1 MHDYSYKKN
10 ELYCGDIRLSDI
22 AADVGTPFYCYSLP
36 TLKRHIKAFEQPL
49 QDVPHKTCFSMK
61 SNANMAILSFMAS
74 QGLGADIVSG
84 GELFKAI
91 KAGIPAEKIVYSGAG
106 KTVAEID
113 MALEA
118 GIMMFNIESPE
129 ELDVINQ
136 RAGMLGKKAP
146 ISIRVNPDVDP
157 KTHPYI
163 STGMKKNKFGIDIE
177 GSMAQY
183 LKAKNMTSVE
193 IAGIDCHIG
202 SQLTEISPFKDAASR
217 LKILVGK
224 LQENGITLKYLDL
237 GGGLGIT
244 YSTEEPPQPADYAKA
259 VVDEVGALGLELV
272 FEPGRVLVGNI
283 GVLVTSVQYRKET
296 PAKTFVIVDAG
307 MNDLVRPSLYGS
319 YHEIQPLL
327 DKHAEKKMADV
338 VGPICESSDF
348 LAKDR
353 DLPVVG
359 RGDMLAVMSA
369 GAYGFAMSSNYNA
382 RTHLPE
388 VLVDG
393 NRYFVVRKRQ
403 TYEELISGETV
414 PDELV
419 GG

>member
-1 MHDYSYKKN
+1 MHDYSYKKG
-10 ELYCGDIRLSDI
+10 ELCCGDVRLSDI
-22 AADVGTPFYCYSLP
+22 AAEVGTPFYCYSLP
-36 TLKRHIKAFEQPL
+36 TLKRHIKAFEDPL
-49 QDVPHKTCFSMK
+49 KDTQHQTCFSMK
-61 SNANMAILSFMAS
+61 SNGNLAILSIMGKA
-74 QGLGADIVSG
+74 GLGADVISG
-84 GELFKAI
+84 GELFKAMR
-91 KAGIPAEKIVYSGAG
+91 AGIPAGRIVYSGPG

-113 MALEA
+113 MAIKA
-118 GIMMFNIESPE
+118 GIMMFNVESPE
-129 ELDVINQ
+129 ELDVINE
-136 RAGMLGKKAP
+136 RAGILGKKAP

-177 GSMAQY
+177 GSIAEY
-183 LKAKNMTSVE
+183 LKAKYMPNVE

-202 SQLTEISPFKDAASR
+202 SQLTEISPFRDAAER
-217 LKILVGK
+217 LRMLVGK
-224 LQENGITLKYLDL
+224 LEENGIELKYLDL

-244 YSTEEPPQPADYAKA
+244 YSTEEPPPPADYAKA
-259 VVDEVGALGLELV
+259 VIDEVGGLRLKLV

-283 GVLVTSVQYRKET
+283 GVLVTSVQYRKVT

-307 MNDLVRPSLYGS
+307 MNDLIRPSLYDA
-319 YHEIQPLL
+319 YHEIKPLV
-327 DKHAEKKMADV
+327 DKQVGKEKVDV

-353 DLPVVG
+353 ELSIMG
-359 RGDMLAVMSA
+359 RGEMLAVMSA
-369 GAYGFAMSSNYNA
+369 GAYGYSMSSNYNA

-393 NRYFVVRKRQ
+393 SRHFVVRKRQ

-414 PDELV
+414 PEELL

>member
-1 MHDYSYKKN
+1 MNDYSYKKG
-10 ELYCGDIRLSDI
+10 ELCCGDIRLSDI

-36 TLKRHIKAFEQPL
+36 TLKRHLKAFEEPL
-49 QDVPHKTCFSMK
+49 KDISHLTCFSMK
-61 SNANMAILSFMAS
+61 SNGNLAILSIMGKA
-74 QGLGADIVSG
+74 GLGADVISG
-84 GELFKAI
+84 GELFKAMR
-91 KAGIPAEKIVYSGAG
+91 AGIPAGRIVYSGPG

-113 MALEA
+113 MAIKA
-118 GIMMFNIESPE
+118 GIMMFNVESPE
-129 ELDVINQ
+129 ELDVINE
-136 RAGMLGKKAP
+136 RAGILGKKAP

-183 LKAKNMTSVE
+183 LKAKNMPYVE
-193 IAGIDCHIG
+193 IVGIDCHIG
-202 SQLTEISPFKDAASR
+202 SQLTEISPFKAAAER
-217 LKILVGK
+217 LRILVGK
-224 LQENGITLKYLDL
+224 LKENGITLKYLDL

-259 VVDEVGALGLELV
+259 VIDEVGGLGLKLV
-272 FEPGRVLVGNI
+272 FEPGRVLVGNT

-296 PAKTFVIVDAG
+296 PAKTFIIVDAG
-307 MNDLVRPSLYGS
+307 MNDLIRPSLYGS
-319 YHEIQPLL
+319 YHEIKPLI
-327 DKHAEKKMADV
+327 DKQAGKEKVDV

-353 DLPVVG
+353 ELPKVE

-393 NRYFVVRKRQ
+393 DRYFVVRKRQ

-414 PDELV
+414 PEVLL

>member
-1 MHDYSYKKN
+1 MHDYSYINN
-10 ELYCGDIRLSDI
+10 ELSCGDIKLADI
-22 AADVGTPFYCYSLP
+22 AADVGTPYYCYSLP
-36 TLKRHIKAFEQPL
+36 TLRRHIKAFEEPL
-49 QDVPHKTCFSMK
+49 KDVSHQTCFSMK
-61 SNANMAILSFMAS
+61 SNANMAILSFMGS
-74 QGLGADIVSG
+74 MGLGADVVSG
-84 GELFKAI
+84 GELFKAM
-91 KAGIPAEKIVYSGAG
+91 KASIPPERIVYSGAG
-106 KTVAEID
+106 KTAAEID

-129 ELDVINQ
+129 ELDVVNE
-136 RAGMLGKKAP
+136 RAGAIGKKAP
-146 ISIRVNPDVDP
+146 IAIRVNPDVDP
-157 KTHPYI
+157 RTHPYI

-177 GSMAQY
+177 GSIAQY
-183 LKAKNMTSVE
+183 IKAKNLPYVE
-193 IAGIDCHIG
+193 TVGIDCHIG
-202 SQLTEISPFKDAASR
+202 SQLTEISPFRDAAER
-217 LKILVGK
+217 LRILVGK
-224 LQENGITLKYLDL
+224 LKENNITLKYLDL

-244 YSTEEPPQPADYAKA
+244 YSNEEPPQPKDYAKA
-259 VVDEVGALGLELV
+259 VIEEVGGLGLKLV

-283 GVLVTSVQYRKET
+283 GVLVTSVQYRKVT

-307 MNDLVRPSLYGS
+307 MNDLVRPSLYDA
-319 YHEIQPLL
+319 YHEIKPLV
-327 DKHAEKKMADV
+327 DRDADVERVDV

-353 DLPVVG
+353 DLPLVG

-403 TYEELISGETV
+403 TYEELISGETI
-414 PDELV
+414 PESLL

>member
-1 MHDYSYKKN
+1 MNDYSYNKG
-10 ELYCGDIRLSDI
+10 ELCCGDVRLSDI

-36 TLKRHIKAFEQPL
+36 TLKRHIKAFEEPL
-49 QDVPHKTCFSMK
+49 KDVAHLTCFSMK
-61 SNANMAILSFMAS
+61 SNGNLAILSIMGKA
-74 QGLGADIVSG
+74 GLGADVISG
-84 GELFKAI
+84 GELFKAMQ
-91 KAGIPAEKIVYSGAG
+91 AGIPAGRIVYSGPG

-113 MALEA
+113 MAIKA
-118 GIMMFNIESPE
+118 GIMMFNVESPE
-129 ELDVINQ
+129 ELDVINE
-136 RAGMLGKKAP
+136 RAGILGKKAP

-177 GSMAQY
+177 GSIAQY
-183 LKAKNMTSVE
+183 LKAKNMPYVE
-193 IAGIDCHIG
+193 IVGIDCHIG
-202 SQLTEISPFKDAASR
+202 SQLTEISPFKAAAER
-217 LKILVGK
+217 LRILVGK
-224 LQENGITLKYLDL
+224 LKENGITLKYLDL

-259 VVDEVGALGLELV
+259 VIDEVGGLELKLV
-272 FEPGRVLVGNI
+272 FEPGRVLVGNT

-296 PAKTFVIVDAG
+296 PAKTFIIVDAG
-307 MNDLVRPSLYGS
+307 MNDLIRPSLYGS
-319 YHEIQPLL
+319 YHEIKPLI
-327 DKHAEKKMADV
+327 DKQAGKEKVDV

-353 DLPVVG
+353 ELPKVE

-393 NRYFVVRKRQ
+393 DMYFVVRKRQ

-414 PDELV
+414 PEVLL

>member
-1 MHDYSYKKN
+1 MHDYSYIKN
-10 ELYCGDIRLSDI
+10 ELCCGDIKLSEI

-36 TLKRHIKAFEQPL
+36 TLRRHIKAFEEPL
-49 QDVPHKTCFSMK
+49 KDVPHQTCFSMK
-61 SNANMAILSFMAS
+61 SNANMAILSFMS
-74 QGLGADIVSG
+74 SMGLGADVVSG
-84 GELFKAI
+84 GELFKAM
-91 KAGIPAEKIVYSGAG
+91 KAGIPAERIVYSGAG
-106 KTVAEID
+106 KTTAEID

-129 ELDVINQ
+129 ELDVVNE
-136 RAGMLGKKAP
+136 RAGIIGKKAP
-146 ISIRVNPDVDP
+146 IAIRVNPDVDP

-177 GSMAQY
+177 GSIAQY
-183 LKAKNMTSVE
+183 MKAKNLPHVE
-193 IAGIDCHIG
+193 TVGIDCHIG
-202 SQLTEISPFKDAASR
+202 SQLTEISPFRDAAER

-224 LQENGITLKYLDL
+224 LRENSIALKYLDL

-244 YSTEEPPQPADYAKA
+244 YSNEEPPQPADYAKT
-259 VVDEVGALGLELV
+259 VIEEVGGLGLKLV

-283 GVLVTSVQYRKET
+283 GVLVTTVQYRKVT
-296 PAKTFVIVDAG
+296 PAKTFIIVDAG
-307 MNDLVRPSLYGS
+307 MNDLVRPSLYDA
-319 YHEIQPLL
+319 YHEIKPLL
-327 DKHAEKKMADV
+327 DRKTDVEKVDV

-353 DLPVVG
+353 DLPQVG

-382 RTHLPE
+382 RTHIPE

-403 TYEELISGETV
+403 TYEELISGEII
-414 PDELV
+414 PESLL

>member
-1 MHDYSYKKN
+1 MHDYSYIKI
-10 ELYCGDIRLSDI
+10 ELCCGDIKLSEI

-36 TLKRHIKAFEQPL
+36 TLRRHIKAFEEPL
-49 QDVPHKTCFSMK
+49 KDVSHQTCFSMK
-61 SNANMAILSFMAS
+61 SNANMAILSFMS
-74 QGLGADIVSG
+74 SMGLGADVVSG
-84 GELFKAI
+84 GELFKAM
-91 KAGIPAEKIVYSGAG
+91 KAGIPAERIVYSGAG
-106 KTVAEID
+106 KTTAEID

-129 ELDVINQ
+129 ELDVVNE
-136 RAGMLGKKAP
+136 RAGIIGKKAP
-146 ISIRVNPDVDP
+146 IAIRVNPDVDP

-177 GSMAQY
+177 GSIAQY
-183 LKAKNMTSVE
+183 MKAKNLPHVE
-193 IAGIDCHIG
+193 TVGIDCHIG
-202 SQLTEISPFKDAASR
+202 SQLTEISPFRDAAER

-224 LQENGITLKYLDL
+224 LRENSIALKYLDL

-244 YSTEEPPQPADYAKA
+244 YSNEEPPQPADYAKT
-259 VVDEVGALGLELV
+259 VIEEVGGLGLKLV

-283 GVLVTSVQYRKET
+283 GVLVTTVQYRKVT
-296 PAKTFVIVDAG
+296 PAKTFIIVDAG
-307 MNDLVRPSLYGS
+307 MNDLVRPSLYDA
-319 YHEIQPLL
+319 YHEIKPLL
-327 DKHAEKKMADV
+327 DRKTDVERVDV

-353 DLPVVG
+353 DLPQVG

-382 RTHLPE
+382 RTHIPE

-403 TYEELISGETV
+403 TYEELISGEII
-414 PDELV
+414 PESLL

>member
-1 MHDYSYKKN
+1 MHDYSYKKG
-10 ELYCGDIRLSDI
+10 ELCCGDVRLSEI
-22 AADVGTPFYCYSLP
+22 AAEVGTPFYCYSLP
-36 TLKRHIKAFEQPL
+36 TLKRHIKAFEEPL
-49 QDVPHKTCFSMK
+49 KETPHLTCFSMK
-61 SNANMAILSFMAS
+61 SNANMAILSFMAA
-74 QGLGADIVSG
+74 QGLGADVVSG

-113 MALEA
+113 MALGA
-118 GIMMFNIESPE
+118 SIMMFNIESPE
-129 ELDVINQ
+129 ELDVINE
-136 RAGMLGKKAP
+136 RAGILGRKAP
-146 ISIRVNPDVDP
+146 VSIRVNPDVDP

-177 GSMAQY
+177 GSITQY
-183 LKAKNMTSVE
+183 IKAKNMPHVE
-193 IAGIDCHIG
+193 ITGIDCHIG
-202 SQLTEISPFKDAASR
+202 SQLTEISPFRDAAER
-217 LKILVGK
+217 LRILVGK
-224 LQENGITLKYLDL
+224 LKENGITLKYLDL

-259 VVDEVGALGLELV
+259 VIDEVGRLGLKLV

-283 GVLVTSVQYRKET
+283 GVLVTSVLYRKVT

-307 MNDLVRPSLYGS
+307 MNDLIRPSLYDA
-319 YHEIQPLL
+319 YHEIRPL
-327 DKHAEKKMADV
+327 AEKQDEKERVDV

-348 LAKDR
+348 LAHDR
-353 DLPVVG
+353 DLPIVG

-369 GAYGFAMSSNYNA
+369 GAYGFSMSSNYNA

-393 NRYFVVRKRQ
+393 SRYFVVRKRQ
-403 TYEELISGETV
+403 TYEELVSGETV
-414 PDELV
+414 PEALL

>member
-1 MHDYSYKKN
+1 MHDYSYIKN
-10 ELYCGDIRLSDI
+10 ELCCGDIRLRDI
-22 AADVGTPFYCYSLP
+22 SADVGTPFYCYSLP
-36 TLKRHIKAFEQPL
+36 TLRRHIKAFEEPL
-49 QDVPHKTCFSMK
+49 KDISHQTCFSMK

-74 QGLGADIVSG
+74 MGLGADVVSG

-91 KAGIPAEKIVYSGAG
+91 KAGIPAERIVYSGAG
-106 KTVAEID
+106 KTTAEID

-129 ELDVINQ
+129 ELDVVND
-136 RAGMLGKKAP
+136 RAGAIGKKAP
-146 ISIRVNPDVDP
+146 IAIRVNPDVDP
-157 KTHPYI
+157 RTHPYI

-177 GSMAQY
+177 GSIAQY
-183 LKAKNMTSVE
+183 IKAKNLPHVE
-193 IAGIDCHIG
+193 TVGIDCHIG
-202 SQLTEISPFKDAASR
+202 SQLTEISPFKDAAER
-217 LKILVGK
+217 LRILVGK
-224 LQENGITLKYLDL
+224 LKENNITLKYLDL

-244 YSTEEPPQPADYAKA
+244 YSNEEPPQPKDYAKA
-259 VVDEVGALGLELV
+259 VIDEVGGLGLKLI

-283 GVLVTSVQYRKET
+283 GVLVTTVQYRKVT

-307 MNDLVRPSLYGS
+307 MNDLVRPSFYDA
-319 YHEIQPLL
+319 YHEIKPLV
-327 DKHAEKKMADV
+327 DKDADVERVDV

-353 DLPVVG
+353 DLPLVG

-403 TYEELISGETV
+403 TYEELISGESI
-414 PDELV
+414 PESLL

>member
-1 MHDYSYKKN
+1 MHDYTYKKN
-10 ELYCGDIRLSDI
+10 ELCCGDIRLADI
-22 AADVGTPFYCYSLP
+22 AAEVGTPFYCYSLP
-36 TLKRHIKAFEQPL
+36 TLRRHIKAFEEPL
-49 QDVPHKTCFSMK
+49 KDVPHQTCFSMK
-61 SNANMAILSFMAS
+61 SNANMAILNFMAS
-74 QGLGADIVSG
+74 MGLGADVVSG
-84 GELFKAI
+84 GELFKAMR
-91 KAGIPAEKIVYSGAG
+91 AGIPPEKIVYSGAG
-106 KTVAEID
+106 KTAAEID

-129 ELDVINQ
+129 ELDVVNE
-136 RAGMLGKKAP
+136 RAGAIGKKAP
-146 ISIRVNPDVDP
+146 IAIRVNPDVDP

-177 GSMAQY
+177 GSIAQY
-183 LKAKNMTSVE
+183 IKAKNLPHVE
-193 IAGIDCHIG
+193 TVGIDCHIG
-202 SQLTEISPFKDAASR
+202 SQLTEISPFKDAAER
-217 LKILVGK
+217 LRVLVGK
-224 LQENGITLKYLDL
+224 LKENDIMLKYLDL

-244 YSTEEPPQPADYAKA
+244 YSNEEPPQPKDYAKA
-259 VVDEVGALGLELV
+259 VIDEVGGLGLNLV

-283 GVLVTSVQYRKET
+283 GVLVTTVQYRKVT
-296 PAKTFVIVDAG
+296 LAKTFIIVDAG
-307 MNDLVRPSLYGS
+307 MNDLVRPSLYDA
-319 YHEIQPLL
+319 YHEIKPLV
-327 DKHAEKKMADV
+327 DRDADVERVDV

-353 DLPVVG
+353 DLPLVG

-414 PDELV
+414 PESLL

>member
-1 MHDYSYKKN
+1 MHDYSYIKN
-10 ELYCGDIRLSDI
+10 ELCCGDIKLSEI

-36 TLKRHIKAFEQPL
+36 TLRRHIKAFEEPL
-49 QDVPHKTCFSMK
+49 KDVSHQTCFSMK
-61 SNANMAILSFMAS
+61 SNANMAILSFMS
-74 QGLGADIVSG
+74 SMGLGADVVSG
-84 GELFKAI
+84 GELFKAM
-91 KAGIPAEKIVYSGAG
+91 KAGIPAERIVYSGAG
-106 KTVAEID
+106 KTTAEID

-129 ELDVINQ
+129 ELDVVNE
-136 RAGMLGKKAP
+136 RAGIIGKKAP
-146 ISIRVNPDVDP
+146 IAIRVNPDVDP

-177 GSMAQY
+177 GSIAQY
-183 LKAKNMTSVE
+183 MKAKNLPHVE
-193 IAGIDCHIG
+193 TVGIDCHIG
-202 SQLTEISPFKDAASR
+202 SQLTEISPFRDAAER

-224 LQENGITLKYLDL
+224 LRENSIALKYLDL

-244 YSTEEPPQPADYAKA
+244 YSNEEPPQPADYAKT
-259 VVDEVGALGLELV
+259 VIEEVGGLGLKLV

-283 GVLVTSVQYRKET
+283 GVLVTTVQYRKVT
-296 PAKTFVIVDAG
+296 PAKTFIIVDAG
-307 MNDLVRPSLYGS
+307 MNDLVRPSLYDA
-319 YHEIQPLL
+319 YHEIKPLL
-327 DKHAEKKMADV
+327 DRKTDVERVDV

-353 DLPVVG
+353 DLPQVG

-382 RTHLPE
+382 RTHIPE

-403 TYEELISGETV
+403 TYEELISGEII
-414 PDELV
+414 PESLL